1 MIKTILFDLDD
12 TILDFH
18 KAEAIALRKALRQ
31 MDLMPTDEV
40 ISRYSEI
47 NRMHWEGLERG
58 ELTREQVLTRRFEV
72 LFAEFGL
79 KCSGYEMQKVY
90 EKLLSIGHYFMPGA
104 PELLEKLSPEYSLYL
119 VTNGTASVQD
129 GRIASAGI
137 AHYFKDIFI
146 SQRIGFDKPQLAYFE
161 ACFQKI
167 PDFSKEETI
176 IIGDSLT
183 SDMQGGINAG
193 IHTCWFNPKGNPRR
207 ADIPVEFEI
216 AKLSEIEDVLQ
227 GLGA

>member
-18 KAEAIALRKALRQ
+18 KAEAIALRKAFEEMHLE
-31 MDLMPTDEV
+31 PTDEV

-47 NRMHWEGLERG
+47 NMWHWEQLEKG
-58 ELTREQVLTRRFEV
+58 ILTREQVLTQRFEV

-79 KCSGYEMQKVY
+79 KCSGYEMQKAY
-90 EKLLSIGHYFMPGA
+90 ERLLAIGHYFMPGA
-104 PELLEKLSPEYSLYL
+104 PEILEELYPDYTL
-119 VTNGTASVQD
+119 YMVTNGTASVQE
-129 GRIASAGI
+129 GRMASAGI

-146 SQRIGFDKPQLAYFE
+146 SQRVGYDKPQLAYFE
-161 ACFQKI
+161 HCFKQI

-193 IHTCWFNPKGNPRR
+193 IHTCCSIRKENR
-207 ADIPVEFEI
+207 AGQTFR
-216 AKLSEIEDVLQ
+216 
-227 GLGA
+227 